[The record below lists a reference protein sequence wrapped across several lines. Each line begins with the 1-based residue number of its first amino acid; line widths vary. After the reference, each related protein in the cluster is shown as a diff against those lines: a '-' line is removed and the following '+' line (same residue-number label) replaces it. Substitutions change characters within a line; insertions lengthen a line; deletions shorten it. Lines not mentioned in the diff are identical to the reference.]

1 MKKKILLLA
10 ISIIISVSYISAQDV
25 TGHWTGKVLDQ
36 YNIAYD
42 FQIQGDS
49 LIGKDT
55 HPDGS
60 VSDIS
65 NGKINA
71 DSLSFDVP
79 IQGTMTHVTGK
90 LHDGILTLSFTVQD
104 NDLTV
109 DLKKGELKQ

>member
-10 ISIIISVSYISAQDV
+10 ISAIISVSYISAQDI
-25 TGHWTGKVLDQ
+25 TGHWTGKVADQ
-36 YNIAYD
+36 YDIAYD
-42 FQIQGDS
+42 FQVQGDS

-79 IQGTMTHVTGK
+79 IQGVVTHITGK
-90 LHDGILTLSFTVQD
+90 LHDNVLTLSFTVQSY
-104 NDLTV
+104 DLTV
-109 DLKKGELKQ
+109 DLKKEETK

>member
-1 MKKKILLLA
+1 MKKKIIMFA
-10 ISIIISVSYISAQDV
+10 ICAFVSLSYVSAQDV
-25 TGHWTGKVLDQ
+25 TGHWTGKVLNQ
-36 YNIAYD
+36 YDIAYD
-42 FQIQGDS
+42 FQVNGDT
-49 LIGKDT
+49 LTGKDT

-90 LHDGILTLSFTVQD
+90 LHDDVITLYFSVQG
-104 NDLTV
+104 NDITT
-109 DLKKGELKQ
+109 DLKKDELKQ

>member
-1 MKKKILLLA
+1 MKKKISILA
-10 ISIIISVSYISAQDV
+10 LCIIVSVSYISAQDV

-42 FQIQGDS
+42 FQVHGDT
-49 LIGKDT
+49 LTGKDT

-71 DSLSFDVP
+71 DSLSYDVL
-79 IQGTMTHVTGK
+79 IQGTMTHITGK
-90 LHDGILTLSFTVQD
+90 LHDGIITLKYSIQG
-104 NDLTV
+104 NDVTT
-109 DLKKGELKQ
+109 DLRKG

>member
-1 MKKKILLLA
+1 MKKKISILA
-10 ISIIISVSYISAQDV
+10 LSTILSMSYISAQDV

-42 FQIQGDS
+42 FQVHGDT
-49 LIGKDT
+49 LTGKDT

-65 NGKINA
+65 NGKIQA
-71 DSLSFDVP
+71 DSLSYDVP

-90 LHDGILTLSFTVQD
+90 LQDDIITLKYSIQGYDITT
-104 NDLTV
+104 DLRR
-109 DLKKGELKQ
+109 GELKQ

>member
-1 MKKKILLLA
+1 MKKKI
-10 ISIIISVSYISAQDV
+10 SILVLCVILSVSYISAQDI
-25 TGHWTGKVLDQ
+25 TGHWTGKALDQ
-36 YNIAYD
+36 YDITYD
-42 FQIQGDS
+42 FLVHGDT
-49 LIGKDT
+49 LTGKDT

-79 IQGTMTHVTGK
+79 IQGAITHVTGK
-90 LHDGILTLSFTVQD
+90 LHDDMITLKFSVQGYD
-104 NDLTV
+104 ITT

>member
-1 MKKKILLLA
+1 MKKKILILA
-10 ISIIISVSYISAQDV
+10 LCIIVSASYVSAQDI
-25 TGHWTGKVLDQ
+25 TGHWTGKALDQ
-36 YNIAYD
+36 YDITYD
-42 FQIQGDS
+42 FQVLGDA
-49 LIGKDT
+49 LTGKDT
-55 HPDGS
+55 HPGGS

-90 LHDGILTLSFTVQD
+90 LHDDVITLKFSVQGYD
-104 NDLTV
+104 ITT